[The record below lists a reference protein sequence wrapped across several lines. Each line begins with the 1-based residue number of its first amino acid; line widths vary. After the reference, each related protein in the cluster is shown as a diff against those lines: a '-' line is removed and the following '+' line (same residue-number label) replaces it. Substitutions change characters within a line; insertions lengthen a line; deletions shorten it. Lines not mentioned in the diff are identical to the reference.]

1 MIGEPQREPIPCA
14 ARHTNPGTGV
24 AVRHQRRLLLLCSA
38 GAGLG
43 LIALGGAGFAA
54 WLLIMLDDGTPI
66 AGLLTALA
74 GFGIWSLLA
83 AGFGLALWRA
93 WNDAP

>member
-1 MIGEPQREPIPCA
+1 MCSV
-14 ARHTNPGTGV
+14 GT
-24 AVRHQRRLLLLCSA
+24 
-38 GAGLG
+38 GLG

-54 WLLIMLDDGTPI
+54 WLLMMLDDGTAI

-93 WNDAP
+93 WHDAR